1 MLANA
6 IVTAMVGTMRP
17 DAAKAFY
24 RDTLGLT
31 LSGEDGYAM
40 IFAGKNARV
49 RVSRVPAVTPAAYA
63 VIAFT
68 VDDIEAVADALIAKG
83 VQMARFPIFTQDARG
98 VWSAPGGAK
107 VAWFHDP
114 DMNLLSVVQN
124 P

>member
-1 MLANA
+1 MFANA

-24 RDTLGLT
+24 RDVLGLT
-31 LSGEDGYAM
+31 PQGEDGYAM

-68 VDDIEAVADALIAKG
+68 VDDVEAAVDGLIAKG
-83 VQMARFPIFTQDARG
+83 VTMARFPIFQQDARG
-98 VWSAPGGAK
+98 IWTAPGGAK

-114 DMNLLSVVQN
+114 DLNLLSVVQN